1 MGNRTRPHTSIPV
14 PISTSIPTLD
24 EVMRDLSRFTD
35 HQRSLAWS
43 PEPPYLSTGAHDCRP
58 GGSCGLDFNYETPRA
73 RWIQAR
79 HRWLREQQ
87 KENESEP
94 FSR

>member
-1 MGNRTRPHTSIPV
+1 MRERTHHPTHTLT
-14 PISTSIPTLD
+14 STPTLD
-24 EVMRDLSRFTD
+24 EVMRNLSRFTD
-35 HQRSLAWS
+35 EQRSLAWS

-58 GGSCGLDFNYETPRA
+58 GGNCGLDFNYETPRA

-87 KENESEP
+87 KKIKPSL
-94 FSR
+94 SHTK